1 METRKL
7 FYEDSHLKTFSAT
20 VTGCAETKGGW
31 NVTLDATAFY
41 PTGGGQN
48 CDLGTLGVVNVLDVK
63 EQGAEI
69 LHLCDAPLQIGSTV
83 EGTID
88 WERRFDHMQQ
98 HSGEHLVMGQI
109 YKKFGYH
116 NVGFHM
122 GTGLVTI
129 DLDGPVTWED
139 LLEIEG
145 CVNRIIWENRPVK
158 TWYPSPEE
166 LPLVNYRSKKALPWP
181 VRIVEFSEA
190 DVCAC
195 CGTHVKSTGEIGLV
209 KFVSC
214 IKFKEGVRIELA
226 SGKRAMELF
235 QNIFEQNR
243 QVSQTFSA
251 KILETGAAAR
261 KFNEMLNQER
271 FRATGLQRKVFAA
284 IAESYAGAIRALHY
298 EEGLNP
304 GQVRE
309 LADAIAEKAE
319 TAIVYSGFDDA
330 GYSICIISKTADT
343 RALGKAV
350 SQALNG
356 RGGGKPGAFQGSI
369 QATRGQ
375 IEEFFRSS
383 CHYDNN
389 NQ

>member
-7 FYEDSHLKTFSAT
+7 FYEDSHLKAFSA
-20 VTGCAETKGGW
+20 VVMGCEAAKGGW
-31 NVTLDATAFY
+31 EVTLDATAFY

-48 CDLGTLGVVNVLDVK
+48 CDLGTLGDANVLDVR
-63 EQGAEI
+63 EQGETI
-69 LHLCDAPLQIGSTV
+69 VHLCDQPLEIGSTV
-83 EGTID
+83 AGAID

-109 YKKFGYH
+109 YGKFGYH

-139 LLEIEG
+139 LLEIESRT
-145 CVNRIIWENRPVK
+145 NQIIWDNRPVK
-158 TWYPSPEE
+158 TGYPSPEE
-166 LPLVNYRSKKALPWP
+166 LPNVKYRAKKALPWP
-181 VRIVEFSEA
+181 VRIVEFPGA

-195 CGTHVKSTGEIGLV
+195 CGTHVKYTGEIGLV

-214 IKFKEGVRIELA
+214 IKFKEGVRIEMA
-226 SGKRAMELF
+226 SGKRAMTLF
-235 QNIFEQNR
+235 QTIFEQNR

-251 KILETGAAAR
+251 KILETGAAAQ
-261 KFNEMLNQER
+261 KCNDMLFREKY
-271 FRATGLQRKVFAA
+271 RATGLQRKVFAA
-284 IAESYAGAIRALHY
+284 IAGTYAGKERVLHF
-298 EEGLNP
+298 EDDLNP

-309 LADAIAEKAE
+309 LADAIAETAG
-319 TAIVYSGFDDA
+319 TAIVLSGDDKA

-343 RALGKAV
+343 RELGKRVNA
-350 SQALNG
+350 ALNG

-369 QATRGQ
+369 KATRAQ
-375 IEEFFRSS
+375 IEVFFR
-383 CHYDNN
+383 
-389 NQ
+389 

>member
-1 METRKL
+1 MDHRKL
-7 FYEDSHLKTFSAT
+7 YYADSHLKEFSAT
-20 VTGCAETKGGW
+20 VTGCTEAKGGW
-31 NVTLDATAFY
+31 AVTLDATAFY

-48 CDLGTLGVVNVLDVK
+48 CDLGTLGGVNVLDVK
-63 EQGAEI
+63 EQGEEI
-69 LHLCDAPLQIGSTV
+69 IHLCDAPLEIGSTV
-83 EGTID
+83 EGAID

-98 HSGEHLVMGQI
+98 HSGEHLVMGQV
-109 YKKFGYH
+109 YQKFGYH

-122 GTGLVTI
+122 GTGIVTI
-129 DLDGPVTWED
+129 DLDGPVTWDE
-139 LLEIEG
+139 LMEIERK
-145 CVNRIIWENRPVK
+145 VNRIIWENRPVK

-166 LPLVNYRSKKALPWP
+166 LPSVNYRSKKALPWP
-181 VRIVEFSEA
+181 VRIVEFSGA

-195 CGTHVKSTGEIGLV
+195 CGTHVKFTGEIGMV

-214 IKFKEGVRIELA
+214 IKFKEGVRIEMA

-251 KILETGAAAR
+251 KILETGAAAK
-261 KFNEMLNQER
+261 KFNELLNQEKY
-271 FRATGLQRKVFAA
+271 RATGLQRKMFTA
-284 IAESYAGAIRALHY
+284 IAAGYAGKAQAVHF

-319 TAIVYSGFDDA
+319 TSIVYSGTDET

-343 RALGKAV
+343 RELGKAV
-350 SQALNG
+350 NAQLNG

-369 QATRGQ
+369 RATKAQ
-375 IEEFFRSS
+375 IEAFFA
-383 CHYDNN
+383 
-389 NQ
+389 

>member
-1 METRKL
+1 MDHRKL
-7 FYEDSHLKTFSAT
+7 YYADSHLKEFSAT
-20 VTGCAETKGGW
+20 VTGCTEAKGGW
-31 NVTLDATAFY
+31 AVTLDATAFY

-48 CDLGTLGVVNVLDVK
+48 CDLGTLGGVNVLDVK
-63 EQGAEI
+63 EQGEEI
-69 LHLCDAPLQIGSTV
+69 IHLCDAPLEIGSTV
-83 EGTID
+83 AGSID

-98 HSGEHLVMGQI
+98 HSGEHLVMGQV
-109 YKKFGYH
+109 YQKFGYH

-122 GTGLVTI
+122 GTGIVTI
-129 DLDGPVTWED
+129 DLDGPVTWDE
-139 LLEIEG
+139 LMEIERK
-145 CVNRIIWENRPVK
+145 VNRIIWENRPVK

-166 LPLVNYRSKKALPWP
+166 LPSVNYRSKKALPWP
-181 VRIVEFSEA
+181 VRIVEFSGA

-195 CGTHVKSTGEIGLV
+195 CGTHVKFTGEIGMV

-214 IKFKEGVRIELA
+214 IKFKEGVRIEMA

-261 KFNEMLNQER
+261 KFNELLNQEKY
-271 FRATGLQRKVFAA
+271 RATGLQRKMFAA
-284 IAESYAGAIRALHY
+284 IAAGYAGIAQAVHF

-319 TAIVYSGFDDA
+319 TAIVYSGTDET

-343 RALGKAV
+343 RELGKAV
-350 SQALNG
+350 NAQLNG

-369 QATRGQ
+369 RATKAQ
-375 IEEFFRSS
+375 IEAFFA
-383 CHYDNN
+383 
-389 NQ
+389 

>member
-1 METRKL
+1 MDHRKL
-7 FYEDSHLKTFSAT
+7 YYADSHLKEFSAT
-20 VTGCAETKGGW
+20 VTGCTEAKGGW
-31 NVTLDATAFY
+31 AVTLDATAFY

-48 CDLGTLGVVNVLDVK
+48 CDLGTLGGVNVLDVK
-63 EQGAEI
+63 EQGEEI
-69 LHLCDAPLQIGSTV
+69 IHLCDAPLEIGSTV
-83 EGTID
+83 EGSID

-98 HSGEHLVMGQI
+98 HSGEHLVMGQV
-109 YKKFGYH
+109 YQKFGYH

-122 GTGLVTI
+122 GTGIVTI
-129 DLDGPVTWED
+129 DLDGPVTWDE
-139 LLEIEG
+139 LLEIERK
-145 CVNRIIWENRPVK
+145 VNRIIWENRPVK

-166 LPLVNYRSKKALPWP
+166 LPSVNYRSKKALPWP
-181 VRIVEFSEA
+181 VRIVEFSGA

-195 CGTHVKSTGEIGLV
+195 CGTHVKFTGEIGMV

-214 IKFKEGVRIELA
+214 IKFKEGVRIEMA

-261 KFNEMLNQER
+261 KFNELLNQEKY
-271 FRATGLQRKVFAA
+271 RATGLQRKMFAA
-284 IAESYAGAIRALHY
+284 IAAGYAGKAQAVHF
-298 EEGLNP
+298 EEGLTP

-319 TAIVYSGFDDA
+319 TAIVYSGTDET
-330 GYSICIISKTADT
+330 GYSICIISKSADT
-343 RALGKAV
+343 RELGKAV
-350 SQALNG
+350 NAQLNG

-369 QATRGQ
+369 RATKAQ
-375 IEEFFRSS
+375 IEAFFA
-383 CHYDNN
+383 
-389 NQ
+389 

>member
-1 METRKL
+1 MDHRKL
-7 FYEDSHLKTFSAT
+7 YYADSHLKEFSAT
-20 VTGCAETKGGW
+20 VTGCTEAKGGW
-31 NVTLDATAFY
+31 AVTLDATAFY

-48 CDLGTLGVVNVLDVK
+48 CDLGTLGGVNVLDVK
-63 EQGAEI
+63 EQGEEI
-69 LHLCDAPLQIGSTV
+69 IHLCEAPLEIGSTV
-83 EGTID
+83 KGAID

-98 HSGEHLVMGQI
+98 HSGEHLVMGQV
-109 YKKFGYH
+109 YQKFGYH

-122 GTGLVTI
+122 GTGIVTI
-129 DLDGPVTWED
+129 DLDGPVTWDE
-139 LLEIEG
+139 LMEIERK
-145 CVNRIIWENRPVK
+145 VNRIIWENRPVK

-166 LPLVNYRSKKALPWP
+166 LPSVNYRSKKALPWP
-181 VRIVEFSEA
+181 VRIVEFSGA

-195 CGTHVKSTGEIGLV
+195 CGTHVKFTGEIGMV

-214 IKFKEGVRIELA
+214 IKFKEGVRIEMA

-251 KILETGAAAR
+251 KILETGAAAK
-261 KFNEMLNQER
+261 KFNELLNQEKY
-271 FRATGLQRKVFAA
+271 RATGLQRKMFAA
-284 IAESYAGAIRALHY
+284 IAAGYAGKAQAVHF

-319 TAIVYSGFDDA
+319 TAIVYSGTDET
-330 GYSICIISKTADT
+330 GYSICIISKSADT
-343 RALGKAV
+343 RELGKAV
-350 SQALNG
+350 NAQLNG

-369 QATRGQ
+369 RATKAQ
-375 IEEFFRSS
+375 IEAFFA
-383 CHYDNN
+383 
-389 NQ
+389 